1 MGAGGSADA
10 MKFSDVLI
18 LVGVGVLCAGFIIHG
33 WVETTSI
40 DYAENPEYSKS
51 LTLLDGDK
59 VEFNVECI
67 SQPFLTTAP
76 FDCSGNVII
85 YDGSDDPTTQPY
97 QLMEGEKFTYTFDSK
112 DSGSLPVSI
121 SIDWGEA
128 EAEIDVK
135 RVFML
140 DFIIYPIGIAILL
153 FGLQK
158 RRVEQE
164 SAPIDAEI

>member
-1 MGAGGSADA
+1 
-10 MKFSDVLI
+10 
-18 LVGVGVLCAGFIIHG
+18 
-33 WVETTSI
+33 
-40 DYAENPEYSKS
+40 
-51 LTLLDGDK
+51 
-59 VEFNVECI
+59 
-67 SQPFLTTAP
+67 
-76 FDCSGNVII
+76 
-85 YDGSDDPTTQPY
+85 
-97 QLMEGEKFTYTFDSK
+97 
-112 DSGSLPVSI
+112 VSI